1 MSEALLSEDGGVV
14 MPFRRYDPVPTK
26 HVLAIDQGTTGTTAL
41 VIAAD
46 GRIAGRGYQEITQHY
61 PQPGWVEHDAD
72 EILERTLLAARDAI
86 AVSGVRPDVIGITN
100 QRETIVLWHRDTGKP
115 LARAIVWQDRRTTE
129 RCAELRSK
137 TTFIA
142 ERTGLRPDPYFSAT
156 KIEWLLKKPEIA
168 FVARNGRLLAGTI
181 DSWLIWKLT
190 GGRVHATDPTNASR
204 TLLFDINRLRWSK
217 ELCDLFK
224 IPIEILPEVRPSA
237 GDFGKTVTSF
247 FGKSLP
253 ITGVAGD
260 QQAAL
265 FGQGC
270 CGAGQAK
277 NTYGTGAFL
286 LLNTGDQVPKAGEG
300 LLATVA
306 CDAKG
311 GAAYALEASI
321 FVAGAAVQWLRD
333 GLGILFSA
341 AESERLA
348 RSLDS
353 NDGVYFVP
361 ALVGL
366 GAPNWEPKARGTLV
380 GLTRGTN
387 RAHFARAALEA
398 MAYGTAE
405 MLAVMAKRG
414 KVKFESLRVDGGAS
428 ANNWLLQFQSD
439 VLGIPVERPDMIET
453 TALGAAGL
461 AGIAGGVW
469 SDAAEFI
476 GTRQFTRFTP
486 AMSNEA
492 ADELKAGWER
502 AVRAT
507 LSWARDQ
514 SGSTA
519 ARKKAKKK
527 KSASPAAA
535 KPAKKKAAP
544 PRRAK

>member
-14 MPFRRYDPVPTK
+14 APIRRYDAVPTK

-61 PQPGWVEHDAD
+61 PQPGWVEHDAE
-72 EILERTLLAARDAI
+72 EILERTLLAAREAI
-86 AVSGVRPDVIGITN
+86 SASGVRPDVIGITN

-129 RCAELRSK
+129 RCAELKSK
-137 TTFIA
+137 INMIA

-168 FVARNGRLLAGTI
+168 SVARNGRLLAGTI

-217 ELCDLFK
+217 ELCDLFT
-224 IPIEILPEVRPSA
+224 IPIEILPEVRPSS

-270 CGAGQAK
+270 CAAGQAK

-286 LLNTGDQVPKAGEG
+286 LLNTGKKVPRAGEG

-306 CDAKG
+306 CDEKG

-321 FVAGAAVQWLRD
+321 FIAGAAIQWLRD
-333 GLGILFSA
+333 GLGILFNA
-341 AESERLA
+341 AESEQLA
-348 RSLDS
+348 RSIDS
-353 NDGVYFVP
+353 NEGVYFVP

-366 GAPNWEPKARGTLV
+366 GAPNWEPNARGTLV
-380 GLTRGTN
+380 GLTRGSG
-387 RAHFARAALEA
+387 RAHLARAALEA
-398 MAYGTAE
+398 MAYGSAE
-405 MLAVMAKRG
+405 MLSVMAKRG
-414 KVKFESLRVDGGAS
+414 KVKFEALRVDGGAS

-439 VLGIPVERPDMIET
+439 VLGIAVERPDMIET

-469 SDAAEFI
+469 ADAAEFM
-476 GTRQFTRFTP
+476 GTRQFARFAP
-486 AMSNEA
+486 VMAPEA
-492 ADELKAGWER
+492 SARLMTEWQR
-502 AVRAT
+502 AVRAA
-507 LSWARDQ
+507 LSWARDKGDDA
-514 SGSTA
+514 S
-519 ARKKAKKK
+519 ARKGKKK
-527 KSASPAAA
+527 RSGGVKRASGA
-535 KPAKKKAAP
+535 KTARTA
-544 PRRAK
+544 

>member
-1 MSEALLSEDGGVV
+1 
-14 MPFRRYDPVPTK
+14 
-26 HVLAIDQGTTGTTAL
+26 
-41 VIAAD
+41 
-46 GRIAGRGYQEITQHY
+46 
-61 PQPGWVEHDAD
+61 
-72 EILERTLLAARDAI
+72 
-86 AVSGVRPDVIGITN
+86 
-100 QRETIVLWHRDTGKP
+100 
-115 LARAIVWQDRRTTE
+115 
-129 RCAELRSK
+129 
-137 TTFIA
+137 
-142 ERTGLRPDPYFSAT
+142 
-156 KIEWLLKKPEIA
+156 
-168 FVARNGRLLAGTI
+168 
-181 DSWLIWKLT
+181 
-190 GGRVHATDPTNASR
+190 
-204 TLLFDINRLRWSK
+204 
-217 ELCDLFK
+217 
-224 IPIEILPEVRPSA
+224 
-237 GDFGKTVTSF
+237 
-247 FGKSLP
+247 
-253 ITGVAGD
+253 
-260 QQAAL
+260 L

-469 SDAAEFI
+469 NDAAEFI

-486 AMSNEA
+486 AMSSEA

-507 LSWARDQ
+507 LSWARDK
-514 SGSTA
+514 SGSTG

-527 KSASPAAA
+527 KSASAGPP
-535 KPAKKKAAP
+535 KPAKKKAP
-544 PRRAK
+544 SPRRAR

>member
-14 MPFRRYDPVPTK
+14 MPFRRYDPVPMK

-129 RCAELRSK
+129 RCAELKNK

-168 FVARNGRLLAGTI
+168 FVARNGRLLAGTM

-204 TLLFDINRLRWSK
+204 TLLFDINRLKWSK

-306 CDAKG
+306 CDANG

-469 SDAAEFI
+469 NDAAEFI

-486 AMSNEA
+486 AMSSEA

-514 SGSTA
+514 SGGTGT
-519 ARKKAKKK
+519 RKKAKKK
-527 KSASPAAA
+527 KSASAGPP
-535 KPAKKKAAP
+535 KPAKKKTASR
-544 PRRAK
+544 RRAK